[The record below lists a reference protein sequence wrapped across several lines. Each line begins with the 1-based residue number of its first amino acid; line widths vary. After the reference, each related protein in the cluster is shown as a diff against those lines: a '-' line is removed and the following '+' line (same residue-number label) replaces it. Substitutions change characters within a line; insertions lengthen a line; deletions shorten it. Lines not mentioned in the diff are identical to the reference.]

1 MPVTTARYNS
11 RAARRIGT
19 RFTGPVNCRGATPQ
33 VIHESRVSAT
43 GPSACSLLS
52 YCIVSAARCAVLE
65 QVSSLPL
72 PRFIPSLCCCSF
84 VRTLVLLRHRY
95 FSLPPLSFLQ
105 HLLALRAR
113 PSSLSLL
120 VPPRFNSCSFH
131 CAHGEPPNSP
141 VNRPREATSSSSKY
155 CGILSARCFLATV
168 TNARRYKAV
177 VFLWA
182 TYISGYD
189 LHNRIIR
196 QSSYRYITN
205 VLFINQLR
213 LCMLHWNKWNK

>member
-105 HLLALRAR
+105 HPPCIAR
-113 PSSLSLL
+113 PTLFSLSPFSSLHASTRALFTA
-120 VPPRFNSCSFH
+120 RM
-131 CAHGEPPNSP
+131 A
-141 VNRPREATSSSSKY
+141 NRRT
-155 CGILSARCFLATV
+155 
-168 TNARRYKAV
+168 
-177 VFLWA
+177 
-182 TYISGYD
+182 
-189 LHNRIIR
+189 
-196 QSSYRYITN
+196 
-205 VLFINQLR
+205 R
-213 LCMLHWNKWNK
+213 L